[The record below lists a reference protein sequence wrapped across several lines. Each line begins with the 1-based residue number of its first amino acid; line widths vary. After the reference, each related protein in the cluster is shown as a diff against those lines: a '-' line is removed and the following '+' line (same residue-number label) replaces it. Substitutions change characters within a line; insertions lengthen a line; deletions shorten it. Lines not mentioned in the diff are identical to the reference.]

1 MATAK
6 RPRTSK
12 SKRKTTQ
19 PAETAQVA
27 KVTAKAV
34 DIQDAI
40 RARAYKLY
48 QERGYEHGHDF
59 EDWLRAEHEV
69 RARFGISA

>member
-6 RPRTSK
+6 RPRASK

-19 PAETAQVA
+19 PTQTAQVA
-27 KVTAKAV
+27 KVTAQAV

-48 QERGYEHGHDF
+48 EERGYEHGHDF

-69 RARFGISA
+69 RTRFGIPA